1 MFVTPSGE
9 RDQPSAESPNKF
21 MQTVL
26 TPAVLEA
33 EKHYY
38 GRTYPSFADAPE
50 TDALRD
56 QEIEFIE
63 TRDSFYMATIT
74 ELEAKVS

>member
-1 MFVTPSGE
+1 MA
-9 RDQPSAESPNKF
+9 DKF

-38 GRTYPSFADAPE
+38 GRTYDWNCPKFITPRYTAA
-50 TDALRD
+50 
-56 QEIEFIE
+56 EIEHAAAPLRQRI
-63 TRDSFYMATIT
+63 A
-74 ELEAKVS
+74 ELETKLKALGQDL